1 MFLQVLTKVSV
12 LFVLLFVGAIAKY
25 SGILNDEFNKSL
37 AKLVLVITLPV
48 LYFYSLA
55 TQFTLDL
62 FRLIWLLPVFAIC
75 FIAVAYLIAV
85 FLSGLVKLNKA
96 ERATFI
102 YLSTF
107 TNCGFL
113 AIPIANMLY
122 GEAGV
127 MRVVFFNVGFNIL
140 YWTLGVWTL
149 RNSNPA
155 LSSEKSAIKASLKN
169 LINSGTIGLLCGIIV
184 GAAAIKLPSFVLD
197 ASNMLGAATIPMALL
212 VVGSIM
218 GGRGNLKE
226 LHSYRGAI
234 FLIAL
239 CKLIIMPLF
248 ALFITGF
255 FGFLDPLTRAVVVL
269 QAAMPSASTTPI
281 FTTRFGGDSRLASI
295 GVFATTIISVITVPI
310 VMSLV

>member
-1 MFLQVLTKVSV
+1 MFLQVLSKVSV
-12 LFVLLFVGAIAKY
+12 LFVLLFIGAAAKY

-37 AKLVLVITLPV
+37 AKLVLMVTLPV

-55 TQFTLDL
+55 TQFTMEL
-62 FRLIWLLPVFAIC
+62 FKTIWLLPLFAMC
-75 FIAVAYLIAV
+75 FVVVAYLIAL
-85 FLSGLVKLNKA
+85 FLSKLVRLNKA

-102 YLSTF
+102 YLATF

-122 GEAGV
+122 GQAGV

-149 RNSNPA
+149 RSSNPT
-155 LSSEKSAIKASLKN
+155 LPSEKSAIKASLGN
-169 LINSGTIGLLCGIIV
+169 LINSGTIGLLCGIIA
-184 GAAAIKLPSFVLD
+184 GAASIKLPSFILD
-197 ASNMLGAATIPMALL
+197 ASDMLGSATIPMALL

-218 GGRGNLKE
+218 GKGNLKE
-226 LHSYRGAI
+226 LHSYKDAI

-239 CKLIIMPLF
+239 CKLIIIPLF
-248 ALFITGF
+248 ALFITGL
-255 FGFLDPLTRAVVVL
+255 FGFLDPLTRAIVVL

-281 FTTRFGGDSRLASI
+281 FTTRFGGDSKFASI
-295 GVFATTIISVITVPI
+295 GVFATTITSVITVPI
-310 VMSLV
+310 VMSLL

>member
-1 MFLQVLTKVSV
+1 MFSQVLSKVSV
-12 LFVLLFVGAIAKY
+12 LFVLLIIGAIAKY
-25 SGILNDEFNKSL
+25 KGILNDEFNKSL
-37 AKLVLVITLPV
+37 AKLVLVVTLPV

-55 TQFTLDL
+55 TQFTLEL
-62 FRLIWLLPVFAIC
+62 FKTIWSLPVFAVLFVIVAY
-75 FIAVAYLIAV
+75 FIAVL
-85 FLSGLVKLNKA
+85 LSKLVKLDPA
-96 ERATFI
+96 ERATFV

-122 GEAGV
+122 GEEGV

-149 RNSNPA
+149 RNSSPT
-155 LSSEKSAIKASLKN
+155 LSSEKSAIKASLRN

-184 GAAAIKLPSFVLD
+184 GAASIKVPSFLLD

-218 GGRGNLKE
+218 GKGNFKE
-226 LHSYRGAI
+226 LYSYRTTI
-234 FLIAL
+234 SLIVL
-239 CKLIIMPLF
+239 CKLIIIPIF
-248 ALFITGF
+248 ALFVTGLF
-255 FGFLDPLTRAVVVL
+255 DSLTPLSRAIIVL

-281 FTTRFGGDSRLASI
+281 FTTRFGGDSKLASV
-295 GVFATTIISVITVPI
+295 GVFATTVASVITVPI
-310 VMSLV
+310 IMSLV